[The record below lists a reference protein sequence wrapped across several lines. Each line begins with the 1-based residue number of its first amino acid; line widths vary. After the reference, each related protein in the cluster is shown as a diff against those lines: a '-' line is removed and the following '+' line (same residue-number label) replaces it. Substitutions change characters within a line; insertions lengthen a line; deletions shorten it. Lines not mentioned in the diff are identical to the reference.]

1 MKLTWAY
8 SQRSADKAMWV
19 MSNGTD
25 ARLSNLTEAYPHRGI
40 VFERICKWE

>member
-25 ARLSNLTEAYPHRGI
+25 ARLSNLTEAYPPRGI